1 MCNDFTYKG
10 KKETNR
16 DKYFEQADI
25 LKSYEVKKNAK
36 IWKKVLQFNVPLI
49 AIAFSW
55 FIYKKIINPIRTP
68 FILQS
73 VIQKN

>member
-36 IWKKVLQFNVPLI
+36 I
-49 AIAFSW
+49 
-55 FIYKKIINPIRTP
+55 
-68 FILQS
+68 
-73 VIQKN
+73 